1 MSDAFIPPRAVRAAD
16 LRAMLGDH
24 EIDIDAIVV
33 PERLRLV
40 DADRVSALAANFNEM
55 GQLDAIA
62 VAMAEGSN
70 GFLLVDGEHRLEAGR
85 KLGWTRIRAF
95 IREMTPEE
103 REKHEIYANLIR
115 NELNALDRIVFV
127 GRLAAIFERE
137 NVSARHGGDRKSK
150 KWLEKNQLANI
161 SNWSGFNSEAARRT
175 GLGEKSIRNTRAL
188 FDKLGPATIAALR
201 SSPLADN
208 AAQLKAVAET
218 RPEER
223 DAIVKALADGRA
235 SNVARAREAAGIV
248 KRPDAEDAAL
258 TLFANNMARLDLKQ
272 LKRRLSILTDTIK
285 LREDAAKSIADVKS
299 AKAEKRGKT
308 APASGTG
315 EPT

>member
-1 MSDAFIPPRAVRAAD
+1 MSDAFIPPRPVNAAD

-24 EIDIDAIVV
+24 EVDIDAIVV

-70 GFLLVDGEHRLEAGR
+70 GFLLVDGEHRLEAAR

-127 GRLAAIFERE
+127 GRLASIFERE
-137 NVSARHGGDRKSK
+137 NASAKNGGDRKSK

-188 FDKLGPATIAALR
+188 FDTLTPEIIAHLR
-201 SSPLADN
+201 ASPIADN
-208 AAQLKAVAET
+208 GQQLKRLAEIEDVAE
-218 RPEER
+218 RLAVSR
-223 DAIVKALADGRA
+223 ALATGAPNVERARVSAGLSSGRPLDDPDEKAFTAFLSVWGRA
-235 SNVARAREAAGIV
+235 SARARARIKGHVTQYDTPGPAAR
-248 KRPDAEDAAL
+248 K
-258 TLFANNMARLDLKQ
+258 
-272 LKRRLSILTDTIK
+272 
-285 LREDAAKSIADVKS
+285 
-299 AKAEKRGKT
+299 AKAGQGD
-308 APASGTG
+308 AS
-315 EPT
+315 